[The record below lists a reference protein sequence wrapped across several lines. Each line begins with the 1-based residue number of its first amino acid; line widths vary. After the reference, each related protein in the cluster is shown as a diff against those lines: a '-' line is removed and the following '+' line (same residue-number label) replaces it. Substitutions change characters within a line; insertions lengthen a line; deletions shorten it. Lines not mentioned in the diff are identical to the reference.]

1 MIKGGI
7 YLYPTSSKAPKGKL
21 RLLYECNPLAF
32 ITEQAGGKLQTV
44 LIESWRLN
52 LQNCMKECRSLRK
65 LQHG

>member
-21 RLLYECNPLAF
+21 RLLWCNPLAF

-44 LIESWRLN
+44 LIESWRLS
-52 LQNCMKECRSLRK
+52 LQSA
-65 LQHG
+65 

>member
-1 MIKGGI
+1 MIKGI

-21 RLLYECNPLAF
+21 RLLYECNPLF

-44 LIESWRLN
+44 LIESWRLS